1 MTGLIFVLALLLQS
15 IRDMG
20 RDYGRVRFDVLS
32 AHGGKPE
39 RVVTVIQVRLLMAP
53 APSCRRRAAVQGG
66 KRRRHL
72 SIGQCS
78 NRRTVTKT
86 GERHVVVQGS
96 DAPYVSTGKAAS
108 SIGRPMG
115 FLAPT
120 VLPRSVMDGLQSP

>member
-53 APSCRRRAAVQGG
+53 SSFLPATCC
-66 KRRRHL
+66 
-72 SIGQCS
+72 CS
-78 NRRTVTKT
+78 RWQ
-86 GERHVVVQGS
+86 E
-96 DAPYVSTGKAAS
+96 A
-108 SIGRPMG
+108 
-115 FLAPT
+115 
-120 VLPRSVMDGLQSP
+120 